1 MAANLTINLTIP
13 TQSDPVPV
21 MSVFAWIIIHQHIP
35 HAFDWHLRWAAYK
48 AGFGSIDADYWLGLE
63 KVHLLTS
70 SRPYRLRVEV
80 QHRSTHLWYSA
91 EYWSFQIGDELN
103 DKYRLNVSG
112 YSGDAGDSLQHE
124 GDWNNN
130 GKFGSYGIITASL
143 DRTWNNN
150 GKFGSDGIITAS
162 LDRTWNN
169 NGKFGS
175 YGIITASLDRT
186 WNNNGKFGSYY
197 NNRMKFT
204 TRNRD
209 NDNFRGN
216 CARGRGGGWWYNA
229 CFWACL
235 TCNRDN
241 HQWWSVGNLANS
253 RMMIKPQ

>member
-1 MAANLTINLTIP
+1 VAANLTINLTIP

-21 MSVFAWIIIHQHIP
+21 MSVFAWIIIHQHLG

-48 AGFGSIDADYWLGLE
+48 TGFGSIDADYWLGLE
-63 KVHLLTS
+63 KVHFLTS
-70 SRPYRLRVEV
+70 SQPYRLRVEV

-124 GDWNNN
+124 GD
-130 GKFGSYGIITASL
+130 
-143 DRTWNNN
+143 
-150 GKFGSDGIITAS
+150 
-162 LDRTWNN
+162 
-169 NGKFGS
+169 
-175 YGIITASLDRT
+175 